1 MTPQQRSWL
10 LPPAALVLV
19 AGVFIGRDTS
29 VLFWPLFA
37 LFAAVVSVIFLR
49 DRLRFLACLALSF
62 ALGVS
67 AGALSFHPR
76 LPAEQEYDVRAI
88 VSDEV
93 SEGPFG
99 QVRVYLSDVQLDGRS
114 FSGGAYWTFYS
125 DQVPEELQPGMETLF
140 RASLYH
146 PRSAVNPEGY
156 DFREALLQRG
166 VTVCLYGD
174 ENLLFREPSSFS
186 FSGWLASLRHSLSLS
201 LVRTLGE
208 ETGAYASA
216 LLLGLRSLIPSKD
229 RQAFSRLGIAH
240 VLSVSGFHV
249 GILIG
254 ALALLFRL
262 LRLPSGLRILLHAL
276 LLFLYA
282 GLCGMSQ
289 PVIRASLLLLLSLE
303 GKLLHRPRSGLHLLS
318 AVLIIMVLLSP
329 VQVTSA
335 SFQMTFLAML
345 GLIWFSPAAT
355 YLKNLLPRI
364 PGRLVEL
371 TVLTFGCQLGLLLP
385 ELLFF
390 QRLPLLVFLIN
401 IPATLIFS
409 GLISLF
415 WLVLLLLPL
424 PGIAG
429 FLSVPLSSLTGL
441 LLSGIR
447 SLGSLPGLTLWIH
460 TPTWLTILGVVLLFG
475 AACFLVRFRRFLRLS
490 LAVLGSLFLFLSLL
504 PVSHTATE
512 YILFSAGNADAA
524 LLWDRERVIVLD
536 TGENDGTLSTFLRA
550 NRLTPDAVILSH
562 LHADHA
568 GGLVSMLD
576 DGIPVP
582 LLYLPEG
589 ADRQDI
595 HPDFLTLLDR
605 LRSEGTEIRFLARG
619 DVLPLPS
626 GNMSV
631 LWPERNKVRSG
642 QDANDY
648 SLVTRLTLR
657 GSVLLSAADLPGTY
671 ESYCAAPA
679 DILKAAHHGSRSSTA
694 DSFLQ
699 QVSPSLV
706 LLSCRQDARL
716 EDFRARVGDIPVF
729 GTPESGAITLRFEE
743 NGFSFLPFV
752 SSP

>member
-1 MTPQQRSWL
+1 
-10 LPPAALVLV
+10 
-19 AGVFIGRDTS
+19 
-29 VLFWPLFA
+29 
-37 LFAAVVSVIFLR
+37 
-49 DRLRFLACLALSF
+49 
-62 ALGVS
+62 
-67 AGALSFHPR
+67 
-76 LPAEQEYDVRAI
+76 
-88 VSDEV
+88 
-93 SEGPFG
+93 
-99 QVRVYLSDVQLDGRS
+99 
-114 FSGGAYWTFYS
+114 
-125 DQVPEELQPGMETLF
+125 
-140 RASLYH
+140 
-146 PRSAVNPEGY
+146 
-156 DFREALLQRG
+156 
-166 VTVCLYGD
+166 
-174 ENLLFREPSSFS
+174 
-186 FSGWLASLRHSLSLS
+186 
-201 LVRTLGE
+201 
-208 ETGAYASA
+208 
-216 LLLGLRSLIPSKD
+216 
-229 RQAFSRLGIAH
+229 
-240 VLSVSGFHV
+240 
-249 GILIG
+249 
-254 ALALLFRL
+254 
-262 LRLPSGLRILLHAL
+262 
-276 LLFLYA
+276 
-282 GLCGMSQ
+282 
-289 PVIRASLLLLLSLE
+289 
-303 GKLLHRPRSGLHLLS
+303 
-318 AVLIIMVLLSP
+318 
-329 VQVTSA
+329 
-335 SFQMTFLAML
+335 
-345 GLIWFSPAAT
+345 
-355 YLKNLLPRI
+355 
-364 PGRLVEL
+364 VEL

-409 GLISLF
+409 VLISLF

-424 PGIAG
+424 PGVAG

-441 LLSGIR
+441 SLSGIR

-657 GSVLLSAADLPGTY
+657 GSVLLSAADLPGIY

>member
-216 LLLGLRSLIPSKD
+216 LLLGLRSLIPSED

-345 GLIWFSPAAT
+345 GLIWFSPAAA

-441 LLSGIR
+441 LLSVIR

-657 GSVLLSAADLPGTY
+657 GSVLLSAADLPGIY

-706 LLSCRQDARL
+706 LLSCRHARL

-729 GTPESGAITLRFEE
+729 GTSESGAITLRFEE